1 MSSHGALTLS
11 ALSFSDLP
19 PNVAPVWRQWRQ
31 AFSADP
37 KKSAILPLY
46 SAMVRGQCHPQLE
59 SEPQFAFLYTILEH
73 NANSHEADGMNW
85 SEQVV
90 LVTGGTGSFGKKFV
104 EVMLKEYHPKRL
116 VIFSRD
122 ELKQHDMRASGMD
135 HPSLRYFIGDVRDPG
150 RLERAFASVTVVVHA
165 AALKQVPAC
174 EYNPFEAIQTN
185 IMGGRNV
192 IDAAINQGV
201 RQVLALSTD
210 KAVNPINLYGATKLC
225 AEKMFVQAN
234 AYAGGKDARFACA
247 RYGNVVGS
255 RGSVIPVFLEQRK
268 TGKITITDP
277 RMTRFWITLDRGVKF
292 VIRCIEEMHGG
303 EIFVP
308 KIPSMRMV
316 DLAETIAPG
325 CEIEVIGIRPGEKL
339 HEVLVSEDEAR
350 NAVEVEGMYVIQ
362 PSHPWWSCENWVN
375 ARALPEGFRYASDA
389 NSSWLTNDQL
399 QELIS
404 PANSRVPA

>member
-1 MSSHGALTLS
+1 
-11 ALSFSDLP
+11 
-19 PNVAPVWRQWRQ
+19 
-31 AFSADP
+31 
-37 KKSAILPLY
+37 
-46 SAMVRGQCHPQLE
+46 
-59 SEPQFAFLYTILEH
+59 
-73 NANSHEADGMNW
+73 MNW

-104 EVMLKEYHPKRL
+104 EIMLKEYHPKRL

-122 ELKQHDMRASGMD
+122 ELKQHDMRASGIN

-150 RLERAFASVTVVVHA
+150 RLERAFAGVTVVVHA

-201 RQVLALSTD
+201 RRVLALSTD

-225 AEKMFVQAN
+225 AEKIFVQAN
-234 AYAGGKDARFACA
+234 AYAGSKDTRFACA

-268 TGKITITDP
+268 TGRITLTDP

-308 KIPSMRMV
+308 KIPSMRMS

-325 CEIEVIGIRPGEKL
+325 CEIEVVGIRPGEKL

-350 NAVEVEGMYVIQ
+350 NAVEFEGMYVIR
-362 PSHPWWSCENWVN
+362 PSHPWWSGENWV
-375 ARALPEGFRYASDA
+375 AGRVLPEDFRYASDT
-389 NSSWLTNDQL
+389 NSSWLTNDEL

-404 PANSRVPA
+404 HAQVSVPA

>member
-1 MSSHGALTLS
+1 
-11 ALSFSDLP
+11 
-19 PNVAPVWRQWRQ
+19 
-31 AFSADP
+31 
-37 KKSAILPLY
+37 
-46 SAMVRGQCHPQLE
+46 
-59 SEPQFAFLYTILEH
+59 
-73 NANSHEADGMNW
+73 MNW

-104 EVMLKEYHPKRL
+104 ETMLKEYHPKRL

-135 HPSLRYFIGDVRDPG
+135 HPSLRYFIGDVRDAG
-150 RLERAFASVTVVVHA
+150 RLERAFAGVTVVVHA

-185 IMGGRNV
+185 IIGGRNV

-201 RQVLALSTD
+201 HRVLALSTD

-234 AYAGGKDARFACA
+234 AYAGSQDARFACA

-268 TGKITITDP
+268 TGKITITDA
-277 RMTRFWITLDRGVKF
+277 RMTRFWITLDHGVKF

-308 KIPSMRMV
+308 KIPSMRMA

-350 NAVEVEGMYVIQ
+350 NTVEVEGMYVIR
-362 PSHPWWSCENWVN
+362 PSHPWWSGENWVSG
-375 ARALPEGFRYASDA
+375 RALPEGFRYTSDT

-399 QELIS
+399 QELVS
-404 PANSRVPA
+404 QAKVPVPA

>member
-1 MSSHGALTLS
+1 
-11 ALSFSDLP
+11 
-19 PNVAPVWRQWRQ
+19 
-31 AFSADP
+31 
-37 KKSAILPLY
+37 
-46 SAMVRGQCHPQLE
+46 
-59 SEPQFAFLYTILEH
+59 
-73 NANSHEADGMNW
+73 MNW

-104 EVMLKEYHPKRL
+104 EIMLKEYRPKRL

-122 ELKQHDMRASGMD
+122 ELKQHDMRASGLD
-135 HPSLRYFIGDVRDPG
+135 HPSLRYFIGDVRDAG
-150 RLERAFASVTVVVHA
+150 RLERACAGVTIIVHA

-192 IDAAINQGV
+192 IDAAINRGV
-201 RQVLALSTD
+201 RRVLALSTD

-234 AYAGGKDARFACA
+234 AYAGAQDSRFSCA

-255 RGSVIPVFLEQRK
+255 RGSVIPVFQEQRRR
-268 TGKITITDP
+268 GRITITDS
-277 RMTRFWITLDRGVKF
+277 RMTRFWLTLEQGVHF
-292 VIRCIEEMHGG
+292 VVSCIEQMHGG

-308 KIPSMRMV
+308 KIPSMRLV

-325 CEIEVIGIRPGEKL
+325 CEIETIGIRPGEKL

-350 NAVEVEGMYVIQ
+350 NTLEVEDRYIIQ
-362 PSHPWWSCENWVN
+362 PSHPWWHRENWVN
-375 ARALPEGFRYASDA
+375 ARPLPEGFRYASD
-389 NSSWLTNDQL
+389 NNERWLTNREL
-399 QELIS
+399 QELVA
-404 PANSRVPA
+404 PATPDEHPDPARVPA